1 MKEYTVTLTLRLEA
15 EESDYEQ
22 VEIFSQ
28 KLSEEIIESSNHK
41 DIEIVE
47 SEVVNIDDFNDYDI
61 DMGNDFEDY

>member
-28 KLSEEIIESSNHK
+28 KISEEIIDASNHK

-61 DMGNDFEDY
+61 DMGNEFEDY